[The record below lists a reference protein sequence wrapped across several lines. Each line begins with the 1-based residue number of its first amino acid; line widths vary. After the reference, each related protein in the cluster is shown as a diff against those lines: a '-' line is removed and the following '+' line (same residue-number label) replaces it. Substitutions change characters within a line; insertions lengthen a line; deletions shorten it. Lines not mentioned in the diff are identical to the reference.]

1 MSVGREKIMKMV
13 ILMCFKVLSSKFHGQ
28 REINK
33 EKSKAT

>member
-1 MSVGREKIMKMV
+1 MSVEKEKIMKKV
-13 ILMCFKVLSSKFHGQ
+13 ILVCFKVLSWKLHGK